1 MNKEDLAKQMYS
13 KYSDSL
19 EGSQVMPD
27 WEELSE
33 AERIAWVAVAQYVI
47 MDINL

>member
-19 EGSQVMPD
+19 EESQVMPS

-33 AERIAWVAVAQYVI
+33 AESTAWVAVAEYVI
-47 MDINL
+47 MDINF